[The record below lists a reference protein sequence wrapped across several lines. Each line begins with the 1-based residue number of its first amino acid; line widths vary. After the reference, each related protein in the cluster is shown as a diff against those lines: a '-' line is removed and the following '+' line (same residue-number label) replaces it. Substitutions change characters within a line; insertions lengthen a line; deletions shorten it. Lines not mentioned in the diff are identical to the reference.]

1 MSNKMHQS
9 QWVANDSANEYGKC
23 MVKNMLTITTKSQ
36 SYAGSTILSVLKTH
50 LLQIFTLLYLLS
62 LPVIDSPVL
71 AQEDTPSNVIQDIQY
86 SSMPGN
92 RIQINLELSD
102 HAVEPLSFTIN
113 DPARIAFDFADTGS
127 KLPKRPQP
135 IGIGIAQSVTA
146 ISTKTKTRVILNL
159 TEVVPYQ
166 VITQGKNVLIT
177 LDSEATGAAFEETA
191 ASIGAGATTT
201 AKARF
206 SDTVRGIE
214 NIDFRRGEE
223 GEGRVVIHLT
233 EANIPVD
240 ISEEFGKVV
249 VNFIG
254 IKLPD
259 NLRQTLDVLDFAT
272 PVKSVSSYEKDDKV
286 KIEIEPI
293 NSNYEHVAY
302 QANNI
307 FTIELKPISKEELE
321 EVKKEKFGYTG
332 ERLSLNFQDIPVR
345 AVLQLIADFTSLNVV
360 VSDSVDGNLT
370 LRLKNVPWDQALDII
385 LKAKGL
391 SKRESGNVLLVAP
404 SEEIAAQEKIDL
416 EAQQSITELAPIRT
430 AFFNINFAKVNELAA
445 LFSGSSSDK
454 TAAEEGAAPTTSTGI
469 LSSRGSIIVDE
480 RTNTLIVKDTEEVI
494 SEIRRTLKK
503 LDIPIRQ
510 VMISSRIVIATDE
523 FTREL
528 GSRFGV
534 TSTKVD
540 GSNFGVTTGS
550 FEGADALVSS
560 GLDNLRDP
568 AIGTPN
574 PFVLPTGIRAN
585 ERLNVNLGTSGAAAG
600 SLAFAVLTGSTLIDL
615 EISALQ
621 AENEGEVISSPRV
634 VTADRHPARI
644 EQGVEIPYLTASSS
658 GATTVEFKKAV
669 LSIEVT
675 PQITPDDR
683 VIMDLSVNNDTVGDI
698 FAGIPSID
706 TREVNTQVLVNNGDT
721 VVLGGIYE
729 QITRDE
735 TDKVPFLG
743 DIPLIGYLFRHTLKS
758 DERREL
764 LVFVTPKILK
774 DALSL

>member
-1 MSNKMHQS
+1 MLKITINKQSNGSSMNFS
-9 QWVANDSANEYGKC
+9 PLNNNLGK
-23 MVKNMLTITTKSQ
+23 
-36 SYAGSTILSVLKTH
+36 Y
-50 LLQIFTLLYLLS
+50 LLQTFALFCLLS
-62 LPVIDSPVL
+62 SL
-71 AQEDTPSNVIQDIQY
+71 AIAETTQTEEGISNAIQKIEY
-86 SSMPGN
+86 STLPGN
-92 RIQINLELSD
+92 RLQISLELSEQ
-102 HAVEPLSFTIN
+102 AVNPLSFTIDN
-113 DPARIAFDFADTGS
+113 PARIAFDFPNTGS
-127 KLPKRPQP
+127 KLPKRSQP
-135 IGIGIAQSVTA
+135 IGIGVAQSITT
-146 ISTKTKTRVILNL
+146 ISTKTKARVILNL

-166 VITQGKNVLIT
+166 ITTQGKKVLIT
-177 LDSEATGAAFEETA
+177 LDSEATGAAFA
-191 ASIGAGATTT
+191 ASSAPPVTTPAGTP
-201 AKARF
+201 RF
-206 SDTVRGIE
+206 SDKPRGID

-223 GEGRVVIHLT
+223 GEGRVVIYLT
-233 EANIPVD
+233 EANIPMD

-249 VNFIG
+249 VKFLG

-259 NLRQTLDVLDFAT
+259 ELRQTLDVLDFAT
-272 PVKSVSSYEKDDKV
+272 PVKSISSFEEDDHV
-286 KIEIEPI
+286 RVEIEPV
-293 NSNYEHVAY
+293 NSNFEHVAY

-307 FTIELKPISKEELE
+307 FTIELKPISIEELE

-391 SKRESGNVLLVAP
+391 SKRESGTVMMIAP

-416 EAQQSITELAPIRT
+416 EAQQSITELAPIRR
-430 AFFNINFAKVNELAA
+430 AFFTINFAKVTELAA
-445 LFSGSSSDK
+445 LFSGTGGGES
-454 TAAEEGAAPTTSTGI
+454 EEGGGASTGI
-469 LSSRGSIIVDE
+469 LSPRGSAIVDE
-480 RTNTLIVKDTEEVI
+480 RTNTLIIKDTEEVI

-503 LDIPIRQ
+503 LDIPVRQ
-510 VMISSRIVIATDE
+510 VMISSRIVIATDQ
-523 FTREL
+523 FTKEL

-534 TSTKVD
+534 TKAQSTSD
-540 GSNFGVTTGS
+540 GFGVTTGT
-550 FEGADALVSS
+550 FQGADTITSS
-560 GLDNLRDP
+560 GLDNIAAGGSP
-568 AIGTPN
+568 E
-574 PFVLPTGIRAN
+574 PFALPSGVNAAD
-585 ERLNVNLGTSGAAAG
+585 RLNVDLGTIGAAG

-621 AENEGEVISSPRV
+621 AESKGEVISSPRV
-634 VTADRHPARI
+634 VTADRHEARI
-644 EQGVEIPYLTASSS
+644 EQGVEIPYLSASSS
-658 GATTVEFKKAV
+658 GATQVEFKKAV

-706 TREVNTQVLVNNGDT
+706 TREVSTQVLVNNGDT

-729 QITRDE
+729 QVTRDE
-735 TDKVPFLG
+735 VDKVPFLG
-743 DIPLIGYLFRHTLKS
+743 DIPLIGYFFRHTVES

-764 LVFVTPKILK
+764 LIFVTPKILK

>member
-1 MSNKMHQS
+1 MS
-9 QWVANDSANEYGKC
+9 
-23 MVKNMLTITTKSQ
+23 ITTINKQLNGPSMNFPTPIY
-36 SYAGSTILSVLKTH
+36 SLIKTMGKQ
-50 LLQIFTLLYLLS
+50 LLQAATLLCLVNTVAIAKTT
-62 LPVIDSPVL
+62 PVDDSKIN
-71 AQEDTPSNVIQDIQY
+71 SIQAVEY
-86 SSMPGN
+86 ATLPGN
-92 RIQINLELSD
+92 RLQISLELSEE
-102 HAVEPLSFTIN
+102 AINPLSFTIDN
-113 DPARIAFDFADTGS
+113 PARIAFDFVGTAS

-135 IGIGIAQSVTA
+135 IGIGVAQSITT

-166 VITQGKNVLIT
+166 VTTQGKKVLIT
-177 LDSEATGAAFEETA
+177 LDSEATGTGFDVDNTT
-191 ASIGAGATTT
+191 SGATSTG
-201 AKARF
+201 APRF
-206 SDTVRGIE
+206 SDKPRGID

-233 EANIPVD
+233 ESNIPMD

-249 VNFIG
+249 IKFLG

-259 NLRQTLDVLDFAT
+259 ELRQTLDVLDFAT
-272 PVKSVSSYEKDDKV
+272 PVKSISSFEEDDNV
-286 KIEIEPI
+286 RIEIEPVS
-293 NSNYEHVAY
+293 SNFEHVAY

-321 EVKKEKFGYTG
+321 EVKKVKFGYTG

-391 SKRESGNVLLVAP
+391 SKRESGTVMMIAP

-416 EAQQSITELAPIRT
+416 EAQQSITELAPIRS
-430 AFFNINFAKVNELAA
+430 AFFTINFAKVSNLAA
-445 LFSGSSSDK
+445 LFTGEGGGGDDGEGGGSSS
-454 TAAEEGAAPTTSTGI
+454 SSGI
-469 LSSRGSIIVDE
+469 LSPRGSVIIDE

-494 SEIRRTLKK
+494 SEIRRTLVK

-523 FTREL
+523 FTKEL

-534 TSTKVD
+534 TSAKANS
-540 GSNFGVTTGS
+540 GGFGVTTGT
-550 FEGADALVSS
+550 FQGADTISSS
-560 GLDNLRDP
+560 GLTNIASGGSP
-568 AIGTPN
+568 E
-574 PFVLPTGIRAN
+574 PFTLPSGVTASD
-585 ERLNVNLGTSGAAAG
+585 RLNVNLGTTNAAG
-600 SLAFAVLTGSTLIDL
+600 SLAFSVLTGSSLIDL

-621 AENEGEVISSPRV
+621 AENKGEVISSPRV
-634 VTADRHPARI
+634 VTADRHQARI
-644 EQGVEIPYLTASSS
+644 EQGVEIPYLSATSS
-658 GATTVEFKKAV
+658 GATQVEFKKAV

-683 VIMDLSVNNDTVGDI
+683 VIMDLSVNNDTVGDV

-706 TREVNTQVLVNNGDT
+706 TREVTTQVLVNNGDT

-729 QITRDE
+729 QITRNE
-735 TDKVPFLG
+735 VDKVPFLG
-743 DIPLIGYLFRHTLKS
+743 DLPIIGYFFRHTLES

-764 LVFVTPKILK
+764 LIFVTPKILK
-774 DALSL
+774 DSLAL

>member
-1 MSNKMHQS
+1 MSKIITNNQTNGQS
-9 QWVANDSANEYGKC
+9 MNVSGLTIPMGKYILRTLSLFCLLSTIAFANTNPVTDNSANSIE
-23 MVKNMLTITTKSQ
+23 
-36 SYAGSTILSVLKTH
+36 SV
-50 LLQIFTLLYLLS
+50 
-62 LPVIDSPVL
+62 
-71 AQEDTPSNVIQDIQY
+71 EY
-86 SSMPGN
+86 SSLTGN
-92 RIQINLELSD
+92 RVQISLQLSNE
-102 HAVEPLSFTIN
+102 AVTPLSFTIDN
-113 DPARIAFDFADTGS
+113 PARIAFDFENTGS
-127 KLPKRPQP
+127 KLPKRSQP
-135 IGIGIAQSVTA
+135 IGIGIAQSITT

-166 VITQGKNVLIT
+166 VTTQGKNVLIT
-177 LDSEATGAAFEETA
+177 LDSEATGAAFDTSNTA
-191 ASIGAGATTT
+191 SAPAPGTP
-201 AKARF
+201 RF
-206 SDTVRGIE
+206 SNNPRGID
-214 NIDFRRGEE
+214 NIDFRRGEA
-223 GEGRVVIHLT
+223 GEGRVVISLT
-233 EANIPVD
+233 EANIPMD

-249 VNFIG
+249 VKFLG

-259 NLRQTLDVLDFAT
+259 DLRQTLDVLDFAT
-272 PVKSVSSYEKDDKV
+272 PVKTVSSFEEDDNV
-286 KIEIEPI
+286 RIEIEPVS
-293 NSNYEHVAY
+293 SNYEHVAY

-321 EVKKEKFGYTG
+321 EVKKDKFGYTG

-391 SKRESGNVLLVAP
+391 SKRESGTVMMIAP

-416 EAQQSITELAPIRT
+416 EAQQSITELAPIRS
-430 AFFNINFAKVNELAA
+430 AFFTINFAKVSELAA
-445 LFSGSSSDK
+445 LFTGGGGGEDG
-454 TAAEEGAAPTTSTGI
+454 EEGAAASSGI
-469 LSSRGSIIVDE
+469 LSPRGSVIIDE

-510 VMISSRIVIATDE
+510 VMISSRIVIAQDE
-523 FTREL
+523 FTKEL

-534 TSTKVD
+534 TRAAANSS
-540 GSNFGVTTGS
+540 GFGVTTGT
-550 FEGADALVSS
+550 FQGADTIASS
-560 GLDNLRDP
+560 GLDNI
-568 AIGTPN
+568 AAGGTPE
-574 PFVLPTGIRAN
+574 PFTIPSGINAAD
-585 ERLNVNLGTSGAAAG
+585 RLNVNLATAGAAAG
-600 SLAFAVLTGSTLIDL
+600 SLAFAVLSGSSLIDL

-634 VTADRHPARI
+634 VTADRHEAHI
-644 EQGVEIPYLTASSS
+644 EQGVEIPYLSASSS
-658 GATTVEFKKAV
+658 GATQVEFKKAV
-669 LSIEVT
+669 LSIVVT

-683 VIMDLSVNNDTVGDI
+683 VIMDLSVTNDTVGDI

-706 TREVNTQVLVNNGDT
+706 TREVGTQVLVNNGDT
-721 VVLGGIYE
+721 VVLGGIYQ

-735 TDKVPFLG
+735 VDKVPFLG
-743 DIPLIGYLFRHTLKS
+743 DIPLIGYFFRHTLES

-764 LVFVTPKILK
+764 LIFVTPKILK

>member
-1 MSNKMHQS
+1 MLKIIINKQSNGHNMNVSTHTTS
-9 QWVANDSANEYGKC
+9 VAKY
-23 MVKNMLTITTKSQ
+23 
-36 SYAGSTILSVLKTH
+36 
-50 LLQIFTLLYLLS
+50 LLQTLLLFCFLS
-62 LPVIDSPVL
+62 TAAL
-71 AQEDTPSNVIQDIQY
+71 ANTNPADAPANAITGVQY
-86 SSMPGN
+86 NTLPGN
-92 RIQINLELSD
+92 RLQISLELSEE
-102 HAVEPLSFTIN
+102 AVTPISFTIDN
-113 DPARIAFDFADTGS
+113 PARIAFDFANTGS
-127 KLPKRPQP
+127 KLPKRSQP
-135 IGIGIAQSVTA
+135 IGIGIAQSITT

-166 VITQGKNVLIT
+166 VTSQGKNVLIT
-177 LDSEATGAAFEETA
+177 LDSESTGVAFE
-191 ASIGAGATTT
+191 ASSAPVSASVPGES
-201 AKARF
+201 RF
-206 SDTVRGIE
+206 SDKPRGIE

-223 GEGRVVIHLT
+223 GEGRVVINLT
-233 EANIPVD
+233 ESNIPMD

-249 VNFIG
+249 VKFLG

-259 NLRQTLDVLDFAT
+259 ELRQTLDVLDFAT
-272 PVKSVSSYEKDDKV
+272 PVKSVSSFEEDDNV
-286 KIEIEPI
+286 RVEIEPVS
-293 NSNYEHVAY
+293 SNYEHVAY

-391 SKRESGNVLLVAP
+391 SKRESGTVMMIAP

-416 EAQQSITELAPIRT
+416 EAQQSITELAPIRS
-430 AFFNINFAKVNELAA
+430 AFFTINFAKVGNLAA
-445 LFSGSSSDK
+445 LF
-454 TAAEEGAAPTTSTGI
+454 TGAATGGEDGEDGGSDSSGIMST
-469 LSSRGSIIVDE
+469 RGSIIVDE

-510 VMISSRIVIATDE
+510 VMISSRIVIAQDE
-523 FTREL
+523 FTKEL

-534 TSTKVD
+534 TRAATNGD
-540 GSNFGVTTGS
+540 GFGVTTGT
-550 FEGADALVSS
+550 FQGADTIASS
-560 GLDNLRDP
+560 GITNIQTTGQ
-568 AIGTPN
+568 ATPFTI
-574 PFVLPTGIRAN
+574 PSGINAAD
-585 ERLNVNLGTSGAAAG
+585 RLNVNLSTAGAAAG
-600 SLAFAVLTGSTLIDL
+600 SLAFAVLSGSSLIDL

-634 VTADRHPARI
+634 VTADRHEAHI
-644 EQGVEIPYLTASSS
+644 EQGVEIPYLSASSS
-658 GATTVEFKKAV
+658 GATQVEFKKAV
-669 LSIEVT
+669 LSIVVT

-683 VIMDLSVNNDTVGDI
+683 VIMDLSVTNDTVGDI
-698 FAGIPSID
+698 FSGIPSID
-706 TREVNTQVLVNNGDT
+706 TREVGTQVLVNNGDT
-721 VVLGGIYE
+721 VVLGGIYQ

-735 TDKVPFLG
+735 VDKVPFLG
-743 DIPLIGYLFRHTLKS
+743 DIPLIGYFFRHTLES

-764 LVFVTPKILK
+764 LIFVTPKILK
-774 DALSL
+774 DSLSL

>member
-1 MSNKMHQS
+1 
-9 QWVANDSANEYGKC
+9 
-23 MVKNMLTITTKSQ
+23 MLTIINKKSDGHRMNASSLARPSLIKSSQIISGLTKYLAQ
-36 SYAGSTILSVLKTH
+36 TLTI
-50 LLQIFTLLYLLS
+50 FCLLS
-62 LPVIDSPVL
+62 SFALANTSPGETSVQNTINSIKYAAL
-71 AQEDTPSNVIQDIQY
+71 
-86 SSMPGN
+86 PGN
-92 RIQINLELSD
+92 RLQISLELSD
-102 HAVEPLSFTIN
+102 HAVTPLSFTID
-113 DPARIAFDFADTGS
+113 DPARIAFDFADTKS
-127 KLPKRPQP
+127 NLPKRSQP
-135 IGIGIAQSVTA
+135 IGVGIAQSITT

-166 VITQGKNVLIT
+166 VKTEGNTVLII
-177 LDSEATGAAFEETA
+177 LDSEATGNIFEPSLASAGSATSSGETV
-191 ASIGAGATTT
+191 
-201 AKARF
+201 RF
-206 SDTVRGIE
+206 SNKQRGIDK
-214 NIDFRRGEE
+214 IDFRRGDE
-223 GEGRVVIHLT
+223 GEGRVVIHLS
-233 EANIPVD
+233 EANIPMD

-249 VNFIG
+249 IKFLG

-259 NLRQTLDVLDFAT
+259 ELRQTLDVLDFAT
-272 PVKSVSSYEKDDKV
+272 PVKTISSFEEEDNV
-286 KIEIEPI
+286 RIEIEPI
-293 NSNYEHVAY
+293 NSNFEHVAY

-307 FTIELKPISKEELE
+307 FTIELKEISKEELE
-321 EVKKEKFGYTG
+321 EVKQEKFGYTG

-391 SKRESGNVLLVAP
+391 SKRESGTVMMIAP

-416 EAQQSITELAPIRT
+416 EAQRSITELAPIRT
-430 AFFNINFAKVNELAA
+430 AFFNINFAKVTELAA
-445 LFSGSSSDK
+445 LFSGEGGGGEDSSV
-454 TAAEEGAAPTTSTGI
+454 STGI
-469 LSSRGSIIVDE
+469 LSPRGSAIVDQ
-480 RTNTLIVKDTEEVI
+480 RTNTLIIKDTEEVI

-510 VMISSRIVIATDE
+510 VMISSRIVIATDQ
-523 FTREL
+523 FTKEL

-534 TSTKVD
+534 TRAASNSD
-540 GSNFGVTTGS
+540 GFGVTTGT
-550 FEGADALVSS
+550 FQGADTIASS
-560 GLDNLRDP
+560 GISNIQ
-568 AIGTPN
+568 AGGSGE
-574 PFVLPTGIRAN
+574 PFTFPSGISAAD
-585 ERLNVNLGTSGAAAG
+585 RLNVNLATAGSAAG

-634 VTADRHPARI
+634 VTADRHQAHI
-644 EQGVEIPYLTASSS
+644 EQGVEIPYLSASSS
-658 GATTVEFKKAV
+658 GATQVEFKKAV

-683 VIMDLSVNNDTVGDI
+683 IIMDLAVNNDTVGDI

-706 TREVNTQVLVNNGDT
+706 TREVSTQVLVNNGDT

-729 QITRDE
+729 QATRNE
-735 TDKVPFLG
+735 VDKVPFLG
-743 DIPLIGYLFRHTLKS
+743 DLPIIGYFFRHTLES

-764 LVFVTPKILK
+764 LIFVTPKILK

>member
-1 MSNKMHQS
+1 
-9 QWVANDSANEYGKC
+9 
-23 MVKNMLTITTKSQ
+23 MLTITKNKQ
-36 SYAGSTILSVLKTH
+36 SNGHSMNVSSHTRPMTRY
-50 LLQIFTLLYLLS
+50 LLQTLS
-62 LPVIDSPVL
+62 LFCLLGTL
-71 AQEDTPSNVIQDIQY
+71 ALANASTEAGKKQDAPSNAITGVQY
-86 SSMPGN
+86 SSLPGN
-92 RIQINLELSD
+92 RLQISLELSEA
-102 HAVEPLSFTIN
+102 AVKPLSFTIDN
-113 DPARIAFDFADTGS
+113 PARIAFDFINTGS
-127 KLPKRPQP
+127 KLPKRSQP
-135 IGIGIAQSVTA
+135 IGIGIAQSITT

-166 VITQGKNVLIT
+166 VTTKGKNVLIT
-177 LDSEATGAAFEETA
+177 LDSESTGTSFDTDN
-191 ASIGAGATTT
+191 TT
-201 AKARF
+201 ASAVVSADTPRF
-206 SDTVRGIE
+206 SDKPRGIE

-223 GEGRVVIHLT
+223 GEGRVVIKLT
-233 EANIPVD
+233 EANIPMD

-249 VNFIG
+249 VKFLG

-259 NLRQTLDVLDFAT
+259 ELRQTLDVLDFAT
-272 PVKSVSSYEKDDKV
+272 PVKSISSFEEDDNV
-286 KIEIEPI
+286 RVEIEPV
-293 NSNYEHVAY
+293 NSNFEHVAY

-391 SKRESGNVLLVAP
+391 SKRESGTVMMIAP

-416 EAQQSITELAPIRT
+416 EAQQSITELAPIRS
-430 AFFNINFAKVNELAA
+430 AFFTINFAKVGELAA
-445 LFSGSSSDK
+445 LFTGEVSGGEGDEGGSS
-454 TAAEEGAAPTTSTGI
+454 APTGI
-469 LSSRGSIIVDE
+469 LSSRGSVIIDE

-510 VMISSRIVIATDE
+510 VMISSRIVIAQDE
-523 FTREL
+523 FTKEL

-534 TSTKVD
+534 TRAAAT
-540 GSNFGVTTGS
+540 SNGFGATTGT
-550 FEGADALVSS
+550 FQGADTIASS
-560 GLDNLRDP
+560 GIANITAGGSP
-568 AIGTPN
+568 E
-574 PFVLPTGIRAN
+574 PFTIPSGVDAAD
-585 ERLNVNLGTSGAAAG
+585 RLNVNLGTPGAAG
-600 SLAFAVLTGSTLIDL
+600 SLAFAVLTGSSLIDL

-621 AENEGEVISSPRV
+621 AENKGEVVSSPRV
-634 VTADRHPARI
+634 VTADRHEAHI
-644 EQGVEIPYLTASSS
+644 EQGVEIPYLSASSS
-658 GATTVEFKKAV
+658 GATQVQFKKAV
-669 LSIEVT
+669 LSIVVT

-683 VIMDLSVNNDTVGDI
+683 VIMDLSVTNDTVGDI

-706 TREVNTQVLVNNGDT
+706 TREVGTQVLVNNGDT
-721 VVLGGIYE
+721 VVLGGIYQ
-729 QITRDE
+729 QITRNE
-735 TDKVPFLG
+735 VEKVPFLG
-743 DIPLIGYLFRHTLKS
+743 DIPIIGYFFRHTLEG

-764 LVFVTPKILK
+764 LIFVTPKILK